1 MQLKKFKRFQ
11 SDLKVLQL
19 LQNKITKKKHMQLHG
34 IRPLLAFSFTL
45 AFNAPRDGWCDG
57 CGGGGWWVG

>member
-1 MQLKKFKRFQ
+1 
-11 SDLKVLQL
+11 
-19 LQNKITKKKHMQLHG
+19 MQLHA

-57 CGGGGWWVG
+57 CGGGGC